1 MPKNFEEQYR
11 YTQNRE
17 LSWLRFDRRVLEEA
31 ADPGVPALERLKF
44 VSIFSSNLDEFF
56 MVRVGSLFDLAH
68 MTPDNTDNKT
78 GWTPAE
84 QLHHIYRVI
93 PGLLAMKQQIYAAVI
108 DDLARSGV
116 QDVLSEALGTDDLKR
131 VNRFFKTELLPVLS
145 PIVIAPNHPVPHLVN
160 KRLYAAALLE
170 SKKGHRAVGIVPV
183 PDSAPPYLL
192 LTDGKRF
199 VRTENI
205 LLRWLLA
212 WTSRWMTASRPVRF
226 SCRFSMNHFCSYR
239 LYFNFNT
246 SFANSM

>member
-1 MPKNFEEQYR
+1 MPKNFEEPYR

-116 QDVLSEALGTDDLKR
+116 QDVLSEALGTDDLKL

-145 PIVIAPNHPVPHLVN
+145 PFAHSDRPEPPGAASGQQAAVCRRAAGKQ
-160 KRLYAAALLE
+160 KRTQGRRHCAGTGQCAAVFAACGWEALCAYGEYPPALAAD
-170 SKKGHRAVGIVPV
+170 AV
-183 PDSAPPYLL
+183 
-192 LTDGKRF
+192 
-199 VRTENI
+199 
-205 LLRWLLA
+205 
-212 WTSRWMTASRPVRF
+212 
-226 SCRFSMNHFCSYR
+226 
-239 LYFNFNT
+239 
-246 SFANSM
+246 

>member
-170 SKKGHRAVGIVPV
+170 SKKGH
-183 PDSAPPYLL
+183 
-192 LTDGKRF
+192 
-199 VRTENI
+199 
-205 LLRWLLA
+205 
-212 WTSRWMTASRPVRF
+212 
-226 SCRFSMNHFCSYR
+226 
-239 LYFNFNT
+239 
-246 SFANSM
+246 

>member
-56 MVRVGSLFDLAH
+56 MVRVGSLFDLAR

-93 PGLLAMKQQIYAAVI
+93 PGLLSMKKQIYAAVM
-108 DDLARSGV
+108 DELARSGM
-116 QDVLSEALGTDDLKR
+116 QDVLPEALGTDDLKQI
-131 VNRFFKTELLPVLS
+131 NRFFKTELLPVLS
-145 PIVIAPNHPVPHLVN
+145 PIVIGPNHPVPHLVN
-160 KRLYAAALLE
+160 K
-170 SKKGHRAVGIVPV
+170 
-183 PDSAPPYLL
+183 
-192 LTDGKRF
+192 
-199 VRTENI
+199 
-205 LLRWLLA
+205 
-212 WTSRWMTASRPVRF
+212 
-226 SCRFSMNHFCSYR
+226 
-239 LYFNFNT
+239 
-246 SFANSM
+246 